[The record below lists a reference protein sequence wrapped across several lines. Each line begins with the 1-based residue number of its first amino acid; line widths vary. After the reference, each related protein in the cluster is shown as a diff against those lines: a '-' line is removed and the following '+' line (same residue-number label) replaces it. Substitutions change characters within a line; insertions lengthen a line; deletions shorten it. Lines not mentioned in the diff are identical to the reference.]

1 MKTTN
6 RWVMAATLCIA
17 GAMPAF
23 CAAADDAGQA
33 PADGPGAQMRE
44 HCKADPEKCKEQMQQ
59 MKEKAEAWWKKVDTD
74 GNGTIS
80 RDEANANAPR
90 VAKDFDKID
99 TDHDGTISREELRAA
114 ARERRREHAGD
125 HGGGGPGGAGP
136 KPQQ

>member
-6 RWVMAATLCIA
+6 RLVVAAALCVA
-17 GAMPAF
+17 GAMQAF

-33 PADGPGAQMRE
+33 PAGGPRAQMRE

-59 MKEKAEAWWKKVDTD
+59 MKAKAEAWWKKVDAD
-74 GNGTIS
+74 GDGTIS

-99 TDHDGTISREELRAA
+99 TDHDGTISHEELRAA
-114 ARERRREHAGD
+114 TRERRREHGGGGE
-125 HGGGGPGGAGP
+125 HGGGEA
-136 KPQQ
+136 KPQ